1 MGDGMGKKLG
11 WTIGKTRGVLYQ
23 SARLLGDINAVE
35 RGTVPQRLVSRGL
48 GFLTGTLLG
57 KIMRTIFG
65 GRR

>member
-35 RGTVPQRLVSRGL
+35 RGTVPQRIVSRGL
-48 GFLTGTLLG
+48 GFLTGTLL
-57 KIMRTIFG
+57 
-65 GRR
+65 